1 MKAQCLKNELRL
13 VTLVAHQKTTVM
25 LERLGYFFLII
36 ALVVWIYVLIKG
48 LVDAFPEGLI
58 GFIVIAGF
66 GFLFFKVVK
75 DRLKNKEDDYYD
87 KNVDK

>member
-1 MKAQCLKNELRL
+1 MKATVLEKRVKINNLSCSLKYL
-13 VTLVAHQKTTVM
+13 VM

-36 ALVVWIYVLIKG
+36 ALGVWIYLLIKG
-48 LVDAFPEGLI
+48 LVEAFPEGLI

-66 GFLFFKVVK
+66 GFLFFKVLK
-75 DRLKNKEDDYYD
+75 DRLRNKEDDYYD